1 MTSFPEKSI
10 TNSKEQKY
18 FFEASADDEL
28 TSFPKESITNS
39 KEKKY
44 FKYKRYWS
52 WRPSKRKYQLLKR
65 PEVIQSIKDIISVK
79 DDKLTSFQKK
89 ESVTQKKRSILEHK
103 RYWSISYSKDQM
115 YFKVPKILKRQKV
128 ISWRSFQKKVS
139 VTQMMISQ

>member
-1 MTSFPEKSI
+1 MLKLKSF
-10 TNSKEQKY
+10 QKKV
-18 FFEASADDEL
+18 SVTQKTKGIL
-28 TSFPKESITNS
+28 
-39 KEKKY
+39 KY
-44 FKYKRYWS
+44 QILKRQKMIG

-89 ESVTQKKRSILEHK
+89 ESVTQKKGSILEHK